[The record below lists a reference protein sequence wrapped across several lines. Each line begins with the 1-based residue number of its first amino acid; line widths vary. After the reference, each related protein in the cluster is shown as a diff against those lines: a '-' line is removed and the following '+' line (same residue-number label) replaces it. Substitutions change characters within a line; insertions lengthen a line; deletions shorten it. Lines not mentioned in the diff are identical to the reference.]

1 MHITEDYISNFTGNP
16 KTVSNGRALASKGC
30 FTLNE
35 TEDGALLFGSCEG
48 SGKSNYNCSIDFS
61 DPSSPIAR
69 CTCPSRQIPCK
80 HAVALLFH
88 KLNGDTFTIGAIPE
102 DIAIKREKKAKRK
115 SKAKNSELSPSEM
128 TKSKANAA
136 AKKCRAQLEGI
147 AMAEKMLNNIIRAGL
162 HSIDRE
168 HQKLYASQVKELGN
182 YYINGVQSAF
192 VGLLSTASEG
202 QLNQIFT
209 EAIEKAN
216 YVYTLLKN
224 GKAYLECKLSDY
236 EAFPELPNTALDQ
249 MLNTRIEEQL
259 GYAWKLTEL
268 REKGLFVQ
276 HAELLQ
282 LSFDSYDDHV
292 NRQIVD
298 EGVWMILSTGAIV
311 YTFNYRPYKA
321 LKNIN
326 PGNSFFKKME
336 INELYIYPGEKNPR
350 VRWEESMVVDSRPD
364 DFQKVIS
371 YARDDFAKVI
381 KEVKSQILSPLADKH
396 PIFLLRTSSLF
407 STEDPSWDAI
417 KDESGNKIMLCLE
430 KFGYLLNMAS
440 QVQIEEGALTCRF
453 TYDPIGDLLYAVPLS
468 LITVQGIVRFF
479 Y

>member
-1 MHITEDYISNFTGNP
+1 MDITEDYISNFTGNP
-16 KTVSNGRALASKGC
+16 KTVSNGRVLASKGC

-35 TEDGALLFGSCEG
+35 TEDGALLFGSCQG
-48 SGKSNYNCSIDFS
+48 SGKSKYNCSVDFS

-88 KLNGDTFTIGAIPE
+88 KMNGDKFTVGEIPE
-102 DIAIKREKKAKRK
+102 DIALKREKKAKRQ
-115 SKAKNSELSPSEM
+115 SKAKNNESSSEM

-168 HQKLYASQVKELGN
+168 HQNLYASQVKELGN

-192 VGLLSTASEG
+192 VSLLSAASEG

-216 YVYTLLKN
+216 FVYTLLKN
-224 GKAYLECKLSDY
+224 GKAYLECKLSDF

-249 MLNTRIEEQL
+249 MLNSRIEEQF

-282 LSFDSYDDHV
+282 LSFDSYDDMV
-292 NRQIVD
+292 NKQLVD
-298 EGVWMILSTGAIV
+298 EGVWMILNTGAIV
-311 YTFNYRPYKA
+311 YTFIYRPYKA
-321 LKNIN
+321 VKNIN

-336 INELYIYPGEKNPR
+336 TNELYMYPGEKNPR
-350 VRWEESMVVDSRPD
+350 VRWEESNISEACPD
-364 DFQKVIS
+364 DYQKVIS
-371 YARDDFAKVI
+371 YAQSNFTQVV
-381 KEVKSQILSPLADKH
+381 KEVKSQIISPLADKH
-396 PIFLLRTSSLF
+396 PIFLLRASSLF
-407 STEDPSWDAI
+407 STDDPKWGAI
-417 KDESGNKIMLCLE
+417 EDESGNKIMLCLE

-440 QVQIEEGALTCRF
+440 QDQIDEGALTCRF
-453 TYDPIGDLLYAVPLS
+453 SYDPVSDLLYAVPLS
-468 LITVQGIVRFF
+468 LITEQGIVRFF